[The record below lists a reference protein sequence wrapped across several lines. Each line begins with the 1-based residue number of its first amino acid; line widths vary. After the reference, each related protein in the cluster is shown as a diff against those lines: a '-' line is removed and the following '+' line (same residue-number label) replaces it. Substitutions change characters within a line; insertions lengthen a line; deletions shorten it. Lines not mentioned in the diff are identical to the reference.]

1 MIFKPVEDPKEL
13 LSATQVA
20 ALLPDTT
27 TQTVLR
33 WAKQGLLPF
42 VELPGGRSSRKYFRR
57 SDIEVLL
64 TPKVASGVESTGSG
78 RRRRRPRRRL
88 GEALLTPRAAPAA
101 KSSLSPSAPA
111 ASAGSSSGGGV
122 R

>member
-64 TPKVASGVESTGSG
+64 TPRV
-78 RRRRRPRRRL
+78 
-88 GEALLTPRAAPAA
+88 APAA
-101 KSSLSPSAPA
+101 ESSLSPSAPA

>member
-13 LSATQVA
+13 LSAAQVA

-64 TPKVASGVESTGSG
+64 TPRV
-78 RRRRRPRRRL
+78 
-88 GEALLTPRAAPAA
+88 APAA
-101 KSSLSPSAPA
+101 ESSLSPSAPA

>member
-1 MIFKPVEDPKEL
+1 MRFKPVEDPKDL

-33 WAKQGLLPF
+33 WAKQGQLPF

-57 SDIEVLL
+57 SDIE
-64 TPKVASGVESTGSG
+64 
-78 RRRRRPRRRL
+78 
-88 GEALLTPRAAPAA
+88 ALLTPRVAPAA
-101 KSSLSPSAPA
+101 ESSLSPSAPSTS
-111 ASAGSSSGGGV
+111 ASAGSVSGGGV

>member
-57 SDIEVLL
+57 SDIE
-64 TPKVASGVESTGSG
+64 
-78 RRRRRPRRRL
+78 
-88 GEALLTPRAAPAA
+88 ALLTPRVA
-101 KSSLSPSAPA
+101 SLSPSAPSTS

>member
-13 LSATQVA
+13 LSAAQVA

-57 SDIEVLL
+57 SDIE
-64 TPKVASGVESTGSG
+64 
-78 RRRRRPRRRL
+78 
-88 GEALLTPRAAPAA
+88 ALLTPRVAPAA
-101 KSSLSPSAPA
+101 ESSLSPSAPA

>member
-13 LSATQVA
+13 LSAAQVA

-57 SDIEVLL
+57 SDIE
-64 TPKVASGVESTGSG
+64 
-78 RRRRRPRRRL
+78 
-88 GEALLTPRAAPAA
+88 ALLTPRVAPAA
-101 KSSLSPSAPA
+101 ESSLSPSAPA
-111 ASAGSSSGGGV
+111 SSSASSSGGG

>member
-1 MIFKPVEDPKEL
+1 MRFKPVENPKEL
-13 LSATQVA
+13 LSAAQVA

-57 SDIEVLL
+57 SDIE
-64 TPKVASGVESTGSG
+64 
-78 RRRRRPRRRL
+78 
-88 GEALLTPRAAPAA
+88 ALLTPRVA
-101 KSSLSPSAPA
+101 SLSPSAP
-111 ASAGSSSGGGV
+111 STSTGSSSGGGV

>member
-1 MIFKPVEDPKEL
+1 MRFKPVEDPKEL
-13 LSATQVA
+13 LSAAQVA

-57 SDIEVLL
+57 SDIE
-64 TPKVASGVESTGSG
+64 
-78 RRRRRPRRRL
+78 
-88 GEALLTPRAAPAA
+88 ALLTPRVAPAA
-101 KSSLSPSAPA
+101 ESSLSPSAPA

>member
-1 MIFKPVEDPKEL
+1 MTFKPVEDPKDL

-57 SDIEVLL
+57 SDIE
-64 TPKVASGVESTGSG
+64 
-78 RRRRRPRRRL
+78 
-88 GEALLTPRAAPAA
+88 ALLTPRVASIAG
-101 KSSLSPSAPA
+101 A
-111 ASAGSSSGGGV
+111 ASSSPASSSGPVSGGG